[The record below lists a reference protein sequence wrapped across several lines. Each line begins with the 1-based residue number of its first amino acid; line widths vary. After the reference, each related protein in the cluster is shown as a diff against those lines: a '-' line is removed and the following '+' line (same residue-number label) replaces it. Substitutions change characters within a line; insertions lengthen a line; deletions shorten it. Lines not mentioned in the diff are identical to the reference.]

1 MIYEVTLI
9 MNCELNLRTI
19 YFSATGTSKKIA
31 LAISQ
36 SIATE
41 FVVEDITF
49 QSLQNTSYAT
59 DDLLCIAVPVYGGGV
74 APVALKRLNAIRGNN
89 TPAVVVV
96 VYGNRNFER
105 AAVQMSD
112 FLAERGF
119 VTIAVAAFVGEHS
132 YSTEQSPIAVGR
144 PMVED
149 INDANRFGELVKQKL
164 TKGLESADVSTLQCP
179 DSGEENVKAFVE
191 FVKGYQAEQAK
202 NLVKLLPIT
211 DENRCVMCGVCVD
224 VCPMEAIDRED
235 VSVVDPTLCIKCCAC
250 VKECPKEA
258 KLLNS
263 PFAPMLSKYFSQ
275 PKPNVWVI

>member
-1 MIYEVTLI
+1 MIYEVTII

-19 YFSATGTSKKIA
+19 YFSATGTSKKVA

-49 QSLQNTSYAT
+49 QSLQNTTYAT
-59 DDLLCIAVPVYGGGV
+59 DDLLCVAVPVYGGGV
-74 APVALKRLNAIRGNN
+74 APVALKRLEAIRGNN

-119 VTIAVAAFVGEHS
+119 ITIAVAAFVGEHS
-132 YSTEQSPIAVGR
+132 YSTEQYPIAVGR
-144 PMVED
+144 PAEGD
-149 INDANRFGELVKQKL
+149 INDAKHFGQLVKEKL
-164 TKGLESADVSTLQCP
+164 ATGIESVDVSALQCP

-202 NLVKLLPIT
+202 NPIKLLPIT
-211 DENRCVMCGVCVD
+211 DEDRCVMCGVCVD
-224 VCPMEAIDRED
+224 VCPMEAIDREN
-235 VSVVDPTLCIKCCAC
+235 VSVVDSTLCIKCCAC

-258 KLLNS
+258 KTLNS
-263 PFAPMLSKYFSQ
+263 PFVPMLSKYFSQ
-275 PKPNVWVI
+275 SKPNVWLV

>member
-1 MIYEVTLI
+1 MIYEVTII

-19 YFSATGTSKKIA
+19 YFSATGTSKKVA

-49 QSLQNTSYAT
+49 QSLQNTTYAT
-59 DDLLCIAVPVYGGGV
+59 DDLLCVAVPVYGGGV
-74 APVALKRLNAIRGNN
+74 APVALKRLDAIRGNN

-119 VTIAVAAFVGEHS
+119 ITIAVAAFVGEHS
-132 YSTEQSPIAVGR
+132 YSTEQYSIAVGR
-144 PMVED
+144 PAEGD
-149 INDANRFGELVKQKL
+149 INDAKHFGQLVKEKL
-164 TKGLESADVSTLQCP
+164 ATGIESVDVSALQCP

-202 NLVKLLPIT
+202 NPIKLLPIT
-211 DENRCVMCGVCVD
+211 DEDRCVMCGVCVD
-224 VCPMEAIDRED
+224 VCPMEAIDREN
-235 VSVVDPTLCIKCCAC
+235 VSVVDSTLCIKCCAC

-258 KLLNS
+258 KTLNS

-275 PKPNVWVI
+275 SKPNVWLV

>member
-1 MIYEVTLI
+1 

-19 YFSATGTSKKIA
+19 YFSATGTSKKVA

-49 QSLQNTSYAT
+49 QSLQNTTYAT
-59 DDLLCIAVPVYGGGV
+59 DDLLCVAVPVYGGGV
-74 APVALKRLNAIRGNN
+74 APVALKRLDAIRGNN

-119 VTIAVAAFVGEHS
+119 ITIAVAAFVGEHS
-132 YSTEQSPIAVGR
+132 YSTEQYPIAVGR
-144 PMVED
+144 PAEGD
-149 INDANRFGELVKQKL
+149 INDAKHFGQLVKEKL
-164 TKGLESADVSTLQCP
+164 ATGIESVDVSALQCP

-202 NLVKLLPIT
+202 NPIKLLPIT
-211 DENRCVMCGVCVD
+211 DEDRCVMCGVCVD
-224 VCPMEAIDRED
+224 VCPMEAIDREN
-235 VSVVDPTLCIKCCAC
+235 VSVVDSTLCIKCCAC

-258 KLLNS
+258 KTLNS

-275 PKPNVWVI
+275 SKPNVWLV

>member
-1 MIYEVTLI
+1 MIYEVTII

-19 YFSATGTSKKIA
+19 YFSATGTSKKVA

-49 QSLQNTSYAT
+49 QSLQNTTYAT
-59 DDLLCIAVPVYGGGV
+59 NDLLCVAVPVYGGGV
-74 APVALKRLNAIRGNN
+74 TPVALKRLEAIRGNN

-119 VTIAVAAFVGEHS
+119 ITIAVAAFVGEHS
-132 YSTEQSPIAVGR
+132 YSTEQYPIAVGR
-144 PMVED
+144 PAEGD
-149 INDANRFGELVKQKL
+149 INDAKHFGQLVKEKL
-164 TKGLESADVSTLQCP
+164 ATGIESVDVSALQCP

-202 NLVKLLPIT
+202 NPIKLLPIT
-211 DENRCVMCGVCVD
+211 DEDRCVMCGVCVD
-224 VCPMEAIDRED
+224 VCPMEAIDREN
-235 VSVVDPTLCIKCCAC
+235 VSVVDSALCIKCCAC

-258 KLLNS
+258 KTLNS

-275 PKPNVWVI
+275 SKPNVWLV

>member
-74 APVALKRLNAIRGNN
+74 APVALKRLDAIRGNN

-164 TKGLESADVSTLQCP
+164 TKGLESVDVSILQCP
-179 DSGEENVKAFVE
+179 NSGEENVKAFVE

-202 NLVKLLPIT
+202 NPVKLLPIT

-235 VSVVDPTLCIKCCAC
+235 VSMVDPTLCIKCCAC

-258 KLLNS
+258 KSLNS

-275 PKPNVWVI
+275 PKSNVWVI

>member
-74 APVALKRLNAIRGNN
+74 APVALKRLDAIRGNN

-149 INDANRFGELVKQKL
+149 INDANRFVELVKQKL
-164 TKGLESADVSTLQCP
+164 TKGLESVDVSTLQCP

-202 NLVKLLPIT
+202 NPVKLLPIT

>member
-1 MIYEVTLI
+1 MIYEVTII

-19 YFSATGTSKKIA
+19 YFSATGTSKKVA

-49 QSLQNTSYAT
+49 QSLQNTTYAT
-59 DDLLCIAVPVYGGGV
+59 DDLLCVAVPVYGGGV
-74 APVALKRLNAIRGNN
+74 APVALKRLEAIRGNN

-119 VTIAVAAFVGEHS
+119 ITIAVAAFVGEHS
-132 YSTEQSPIAVGR
+132 YSTEQYPIAVGR
-144 PMVED
+144 PAEGD
-149 INDANRFGELVKQKL
+149 INDAKHFGQLVKEKL
-164 TKGLESADVSTLQCP
+164 ATGIESVDVSALQCP

-202 NLVKLLPIT
+202 NPIKLLPIT
-211 DENRCVMCGVCVD
+211 DEDRCVMCGVCVD
-224 VCPMEAIDRED
+224 VCPMEAIDREN
-235 VSVVDPTLCIKCCAC
+235 VSVVDSTLCIKCCAC

-258 KLLNS
+258 KMLNS

-275 PKPNVWVI
+275 SKPNVWLV

>member
-1 MIYEVTLI
+1 MIYEVTLV

-49 QSLQNTSYAT
+49 QSLQNISYAT

-74 APVALKRLNAIRGNN
+74 APVALKRLDAIRGNN

-119 VTIAVAAFVGEHS
+119 ITIAAAAFVGEHS

-164 TKGLESADVSTLQCP
+164 TKGLESVDVSILQCP

-202 NLVKLLPIT
+202 NPVKLLPIT

-235 VSVVDPTLCIKCCAC
+235 VSMVDPTLCIKCCAC

-258 KLLNS
+258 KSLNS

>member
-1 MIYEVTLI
+1 MIYEVTII

-19 YFSATGTSKKIA
+19 YFSATGTSKKVV

-49 QSLQNTSYAT
+49 QSLQNTTYAT
-59 DDLLCIAVPVYGGGV
+59 NDLLCVAVPVYGGGV
-74 APVALKRLNAIRGNN
+74 APVALKRLEAIRGNN

-119 VTIAVAAFVGEHS
+119 ITIAVAAFVGEHS
-132 YSTEQSPIAVGR
+132 YSTEQYPIAVGR
-144 PMVED
+144 PAEGD
-149 INDANRFGELVKQKL
+149 INDAKHFGQLVKEKL
-164 TKGLESADVSTLQCP
+164 ARGIESVDVSALQCP

-202 NLVKLLPIT
+202 NPIKLLPIT
-211 DENRCVMCGVCVD
+211 DEDRCVMCGVCVD
-224 VCPMEAIDRED
+224 VCPMEAIDREN
-235 VSVVDPTLCIKCCAC
+235 VSVVDSTLCIKCCAC

-258 KLLNS
+258 KTLNS

-275 PKPNVWVI
+275 SKPNVWLV

>member
-1 MIYEVTLI
+1 MIYEVTII

-19 YFSATGTSKKIA
+19 YFSATGTSKKVA

-49 QSLQNTSYAT
+49 QSSQNTTYAT
-59 DDLLCIAVPVYGGGV
+59 NDLLCVAVPVYGGGV
-74 APVALKRLNAIRGNN
+74 APVALKRLEAIRGNN

-96 VYGNRNFER
+96 VYGNRNFEH

-119 VTIAVAAFVGEHS
+119 ITIAVAAFVGEHS
-132 YSTEQSPIAVGR
+132 YSTEQYPIAVGR
-144 PMVED
+144 PAEGD
-149 INDANRFGELVKQKL
+149 INDAKHLGQLVKEKL
-164 TKGLESADVSTLQCP
+164 ATGIESVDVSALQCP

-202 NLVKLLPIT
+202 NPIKLLPIT
-211 DENRCVMCGVCVD
+211 DEDRCVMCGVCVD
-224 VCPMEAIDRED
+224 VCPMGAIDREN
-235 VSVVDPTLCIKCCAC
+235 VSVVDSTLCIKCCAC

-258 KLLNS
+258 KTLNS

-275 PKPNVWVI
+275 SKPNVWLV

>member
-1 MIYEVTLI
+1 MIYEVTLV

-49 QSLQNTSYAT
+49 QSLHNTSYAT

-74 APVALKRLNAIRGNN
+74 APVALKRLDPIRGNN

-119 VTIAVAAFVGEHS
+119 ITIAAAAFVGEHS

-164 TKGLESADVSTLQCP
+164 TKGLESVDVSTLQCP

-202 NLVKLLPIT
+202 NPVKLLPIT

-258 KLLNS
+258 KSLNS

>member
-74 APVALKRLNAIRGNN
+74 APVALKRLDAIRGNN

-164 TKGLESADVSTLQCP
+164 TKGLESVDVSTLQCP

-202 NLVKLLPIT
+202 NPVKLLPIT

>member
-41 FVVEDITF
+41 FVVEDIAF

-74 APVALKRLNAIRGNN
+74 APVALKRLDAIRGNN

-164 TKGLESADVSTLQCP
+164 TKWLESVDVSTLQCP

-202 NLVKLLPIT
+202 NPVKLLPIT

>member
-1 MIYEVTLI
+1 

-19 YFSATGTSKKIA
+19 YFSATGTSKKVV

-49 QSLQNTSYAT
+49 QSLQNTTYAT
-59 DDLLCIAVPVYGGGV
+59 NDLLCVAVPVYGGGV
-74 APVALKRLNAIRGNN
+74 APVALKRWEAIRGNN

-119 VTIAVAAFVGEHS
+119 ITIAVAAFVGEHS
-132 YSTEQSPIAVGR
+132 YSTEQYPIAVGR
-144 PMVED
+144 PAEGD
-149 INDANRFGELVKQKL
+149 INDAKHFGQLVKEKL
-164 TKGLESADVSTLQCP
+164 ATGIESVDVSALQCP

-202 NLVKLLPIT
+202 NPIKLLPIT
-211 DENRCVMCGVCVD
+211 DEDRCVMCGVCVD
-224 VCPMEAIDRED
+224 VCPMEAIDREN
-235 VSVVDPTLCIKCCAC
+235 VSVVDSTLCIKCCAC

-258 KLLNS
+258 KTLNS

-275 PKPNVWVI
+275 SKPNVWLV

>member
-1 MIYEVTLI
+1 

-19 YFSATGTSKKIA
+19 YFSATGTSKKVV

-49 QSLQNTSYAT
+49 QSLQNTTYAT
-59 DDLLCIAVPVYGGGV
+59 NDLLCVAVPVYGGGV
-74 APVALKRLNAIRGNN
+74 APVALKRLEAIRGNN

-119 VTIAVAAFVGEHS
+119 ITIAVAAFVGEHS
-132 YSTEQSPIAVGR
+132 YSTEQYPIAVGR
-144 PMVED
+144 PAEGD
-149 INDANRFGELVKQKL
+149 INDAKHFGQLVKEKL
-164 TKGLESADVSTLQCP
+164 ATGIESVDVSALQCP

-202 NLVKLLPIT
+202 NPIKLLPIT
-211 DENRCVMCGVCVD
+211 DEDRCVMCGVCVD
-224 VCPMEAIDRED
+224 VCPMEAIDREN
-235 VSVVDPTLCIKCCAC
+235 VSVVDSALCIKCCAC

-258 KLLNS
+258 KTLNS

-275 PKPNVWVI
+275 SKPNVWLV

>member
-1 MIYEVTLI
+1 

-19 YFSATGTSKKIA
+19 YFSATGTSKKVV

-49 QSLQNTSYAT
+49 QSLQNTTYAT
-59 DDLLCIAVPVYGGGV
+59 DDLLCVAVPVYGGGV
-74 APVALKRLNAIRGNN
+74 APVALKRLEAIRGNN

-119 VTIAVAAFVGEHS
+119 ITIAVAAFVGEHS
-132 YSTEQSPIAVGR
+132 YSTEQYPIAVGR
-144 PMVED
+144 PAEGD
-149 INDANRFGELVKQKL
+149 INDAKHFGQLVKEKL
-164 TKGLESADVSTLQCP
+164 ATGIESVDVSALQCP

-202 NLVKLLPIT
+202 NPIKLLPIT
-211 DENRCVMCGVCVD
+211 DEDRCVMCGVCVD
-224 VCPMEAIDRED
+224 VCPMEAIDREN
-235 VSVVDPTLCIKCCAC
+235 VSVVDSTLCIKCCAC

-258 KLLNS
+258 KTLNS

-275 PKPNVWVI
+275 SKPNVWLV

>member
-74 APVALKRLNAIRGNN
+74 APVALKRLDAIRGNN

-132 YSTEQSPIAVGR
+132 YSTELSPIAVGR

-164 TKGLESADVSTLQCP
+164 TKGLESVDVSTLQCP

-202 NLVKLLPIT
+202 NPVKLLPIT

>member
-74 APVALKRLNAIRGNN
+74 APVALKRLDAIRGNN
-89 TPAVVVV
+89 TPAVVVA

-164 TKGLESADVSTLQCP
+164 TKGLESVDVSTLQCP

-202 NLVKLLPIT
+202 NSVKLLPIT

-275 PKPNVWVI
+275 PKPNIWVI

>member
-1 MIYEVTLI
+1 MIYEVTLV

-19 YFSATGTSKKIA
+19 YFSATCTSKKIA

-74 APVALKRLNAIRGNN
+74 APVALKRLDAIRGNN

-119 VTIAVAAFVGEHS
+119 ITIAAAAFVGEHS

-164 TKGLESADVSTLQCP
+164 TKGLESVDVSTLQCP

-191 FVKGYQAEQAK
+191 FVKGYQVEQAK
-202 NLVKLLPIT
+202 NPVKLLPIT

-235 VSVVDPTLCIKCCAC
+235 VSMVDPTLCIKCCAC

-258 KLLNS
+258 KSLNS

>member
-1 MIYEVTLI
+1 MIYEVTLV

-49 QSLQNTSYAT
+49 QSLHNTSYAT

-74 APVALKRLNAIRGNN
+74 APVALKRLDAIRGNN

-119 VTIAVAAFVGEHS
+119 ITIAAAAFVGEHS

-164 TKGLESADVSTLQCP
+164 TKGLESVDVSTLQCP

-202 NLVKLLPIT
+202 NPVKLLPIT

>member
-1 MIYEVTLI
+1 MIYEVTII

-19 YFSATGTSKKIA
+19 YFSATGTSKKVA

-49 QSLQNTSYAT
+49 QSLQNTTYAT
-59 DDLLCIAVPVYGGGV
+59 NDLLCVAVPVYGGGV
-74 APVALKRLNAIRGNN
+74 APVALKRLDAIRGNN

-119 VTIAVAAFVGEHS
+119 ITIAVAAFVGEHS
-132 YSTEQSPIAVGR
+132 YSTEQYPIAVGR
-144 PMVED
+144 PAESD
-149 INDANRFGELVKQKL
+149 INDAKHFGQLVKEKL
-164 TKGLESADVSTLQCP
+164 ATGIESVDVSALQCP

-202 NLVKLLPIT
+202 NPIKLLPIT
-211 DENRCVMCGVCVD
+211 DEDRCVMCGVCVD
-224 VCPMEAIDRED
+224 VCPMEAIDREN
-235 VSVVDPTLCIKCCAC
+235 VSVVDSTLCIKCCAC

-258 KLLNS
+258 KTLNS

-275 PKPNVWVI
+275 SKPNVWLV

>member
-1 MIYEVTLI
+1 MIYEVTII

-19 YFSATGTSKKIA
+19 YFSATGTSKKVA

-36 SIATE
+36 TIATE

-49 QSLQNTSYAT
+49 QSLQNTTYAT
-59 DDLLCIAVPVYGGGV
+59 NDLLCVAVPVYGGGV
-74 APVALKRLNAIRGNN
+74 APVALKRLEAIRGNN

-119 VTIAVAAFVGEHS
+119 ITIAVAAFVGEHS
-132 YSTEQSPIAVGR
+132 YSTEQYPIAVGR
-144 PMVED
+144 PAESD
-149 INDANRFGELVKQKL
+149 INDAKHFGQLVKEKL
-164 TKGLESADVSTLQCP
+164 ATGIESVDVSALQCP

-202 NLVKLLPIT
+202 NPIKLLPIT
-211 DENRCVMCGVCVD
+211 DEDRCVMCGVCVD
-224 VCPMEAIDRED
+224 VCPMEAIDREN
-235 VSVVDPTLCIKCCAC
+235 VSVVDSTLCIKCCAC

-258 KLLNS
+258 KTLNS

-275 PKPNVWVI
+275 SKPNVWLV

>member
-74 APVALKRLNAIRGNN
+74 APVALKRLDAIRGNN
-89 TPAVVVV
+89 TPAVVVA

-149 INDANRFGELVKQKL
+149 INDANRFGELVKQKF
-164 TKGLESADVSTLQCP
+164 TKGLKSVDVSTLQCP

-202 NLVKLLPIT
+202 NPVKLLPIT

-258 KLLNS
+258 KSLNS

>member
-74 APVALKRLNAIRGNN
+74 APVALKRLDAIRGNN

-164 TKGLESADVSTLQCP
+164 TKGLESVDVSTLQCP

-202 NLVKLLPIT
+202 NPVKLLPIT

-263 PFAPMLSKYFSQ
+263 PFALMLSKYFSQ

>member
-1 MIYEVTLI
+1 MIYEVTII

-19 YFSATGTSKKIA
+19 YFSATGTSKKVA

-36 SIATE
+36 TIATE

-49 QSLQNTSYAT
+49 QSLQNTTYAT
-59 DDLLCIAVPVYGGGV
+59 NDLLCVAVPVYGGGV
-74 APVALKRLNAIRGNN
+74 APVALKRLEAICGNN

-119 VTIAVAAFVGEHS
+119 ITIAVAAFVGEHS
-132 YSTEQSPIAVGR
+132 YSTEQYPIAVGR
-144 PMVED
+144 PAEGD
-149 INDANRFGELVKQKL
+149 INDAKHFGQLVKEKL
-164 TKGLESADVSTLQCP
+164 ATGIESVDVSALQCP

-202 NLVKLLPIT
+202 NPIKLLPIT
-211 DENRCVMCGVCVD
+211 DEDRCVMCGVCVD
-224 VCPMEAIDRED
+224 VCPMEAIDREN
-235 VSVVDPTLCIKCCAC
+235 VSVVDSTLCIKCCAC

-258 KLLNS
+258 KTLNS

-275 PKPNVWVI
+275 SKPNVWLV

>member
-1 MIYEVTLI
+1 MIYEVTII

-19 YFSATGTSKKIA
+19 YFSATGTSKKVA

-49 QSLQNTSYAT
+49 QSLQNTTYAT
-59 DDLLCIAVPVYGGGV
+59 NDLLCVAVPVYGGGV
-74 APVALKRLNAIRGNN
+74 TPVALKRLEAIRGNN

-119 VTIAVAAFVGEHS
+119 ITIAVAAFVGEHS
-132 YSTEQSPIAVGR
+132 YSTEQYPIAVGR
-144 PMVED
+144 PAEGD
-149 INDANRFGELVKQKL
+149 INDAKHLGQLVKEKL
-164 TKGLESADVSTLQCP
+164 ATGIESVDVSALQCP

-202 NLVKLLPIT
+202 NPIKLLPIT
-211 DENRCVMCGVCVD
+211 DEDRCVMCGVCVD
-224 VCPMEAIDRED
+224 VCPMEAIDREN
-235 VSVVDPTLCIKCCAC
+235 VSVVDSTLCIKCCAC

-258 KLLNS
+258 KTLNS

-275 PKPNVWVI
+275 SKPNVWLV

>member
-1 MIYEVTLI
+1 MIYEVTII

-19 YFSATGTSKKIA
+19 YFSATGTSKKVA

-49 QSLQNTSYAT
+49 QSSQNTTYAT
-59 DDLLCIAVPVYGGGV
+59 NDLLCVAVPVYGGGV
-74 APVALKRLNAIRGNN
+74 APVALKRLEAIRGNN

-119 VTIAVAAFVGEHS
+119 ITIAVAAFVGEHS
-132 YSTEQSPIAVGR
+132 YSTEQYPIAVGR
-144 PMVED
+144 PAEGD
-149 INDANRFGELVKQKL
+149 INDAKHLGQLVKEKL
-164 TKGLESADVSTLQCP
+164 ATGIESVDVSALQCP

-202 NLVKLLPIT
+202 NPIKLLPIT
-211 DENRCVMCGVCVD
+211 DEDRCVMCGVCVD
-224 VCPMEAIDRED
+224 VCPMGAIDREN
-235 VSVVDPTLCIKCCAC
+235 VSVVDSTLCIKCCAC

-258 KLLNS
+258 KTLNS

-275 PKPNVWVI
+275 SKPNVWLV

>member
-59 DDLLCIAVPVYGGGV
+59 DDLLCITVPVYGGGV
-74 APVALKRLNAIRGNN
+74 APVALKRLDAIRGNN

-119 VTIAVAAFVGEHS
+119 ITIAAAAFVGEHS

-164 TKGLESADVSTLQCP
+164 TKGLESVDVSTLQCP

-202 NLVKLLPIT
+202 NPVKLLPIT

-235 VSVVDPTLCIKCCAC
+235 VSMVDPTLCIKCCAC

-258 KLLNS
+258 KSLNS

>member
-1 MIYEVTLI
+1 MIYEVTII

-19 YFSATGTSKKIA
+19 YFSATGTSKKVA

-49 QSLQNTSYAT
+49 QSLQNTTYAT
-59 DDLLCIAVPVYGGGV
+59 NDLLCVAVPVYGGGV
-74 APVALKRLNAIRGNN
+74 APVALKRLEAIRGNN

-119 VTIAVAAFVGEHS
+119 ITIAVAAFVGEHS
-132 YSTEQSPIAVGR
+132 YSTEQYPIAVGR
-144 PMVED
+144 PAEGD
-149 INDANRFGELVKQKL
+149 INDAKHFGQLVKEKL
-164 TKGLESADVSTLQCP
+164 ARGIESVDVSALQCP

-202 NLVKLLPIT
+202 NPIKLLPIT
-211 DENRCVMCGVCVD
+211 DEDRCVMCGVCVD
-224 VCPMEAIDRED
+224 VCPMEAIDREN
-235 VSVVDPTLCIKCCAC
+235 VSVVDSTLCIKCCAC

-258 KLLNS
+258 KTLNS

-275 PKPNVWVI
+275 SKPNVWLV

>member
-1 MIYEVTLI
+1 MIYEVTMI

-49 QSLQNTSYAT
+49 QSLQNTTYAT
-59 DDLLCIAVPVYGGGV
+59 DDLLCVAVPVYGGGV
-74 APVALKRLNAIRGNN
+74 APVALKRLEAIRGNN

-119 VTIAVAAFVGEHS
+119 ITIAVAAFVGEHS
-132 YSTEQSPIAVGR
+132 YSTEQYPIAVGR
-144 PMVED
+144 PAEGD
-149 INDANRFGELVKQKL
+149 INDAKHFGQLVKEKL
-164 TKGLESADVSTLQCP
+164 ATGIESVDVSALQCP

-202 NLVKLLPIT
+202 NPIKLLPIT
-211 DENRCVMCGVCVD
+211 DEDRCVMCGVCVD
-224 VCPMEAIDRED
+224 VCPMEAIDREN
-235 VSVVDPTLCIKCCAC
+235 VSVVDSTLCIKCCAC

-258 KLLNS
+258 KTLNS

-275 PKPNVWVI
+275 SKPNVWLV

>member
-1 MIYEVTLI
+1 MIYEVTII

-19 YFSATGTSKKIA
+19 YFSATGTSKKVV

-49 QSLQNTSYAT
+49 QSLQNTTYAT
-59 DDLLCIAVPVYGGGV
+59 DDLLCVAVPVYGGGV
-74 APVALKRLNAIRGNN
+74 APVALKRLDAIRGNN

-119 VTIAVAAFVGEHS
+119 ITIAVAAFVGEHS
-132 YSTEQSPIAVGR
+132 YSTEQYPIAVGR
-144 PMVED
+144 PAEGD
-149 INDANRFGELVKQKL
+149 INDAKHFGQLVKEKL
-164 TKGLESADVSTLQCP
+164 ATGIESVDVSALQCP

-202 NLVKLLPIT
+202 NPIKLLPIT
-211 DENRCVMCGVCVD
+211 DEDRCVMCGVCVD
-224 VCPMEAIDRED
+224 VCPMEAIDREN
-235 VSVVDPTLCIKCCAC
+235 VSVVDSALCIKCCAC

-258 KLLNS
+258 KTLNS

-275 PKPNVWVI
+275 SKPNVWLV

>member
-1 MIYEVTLI
+1 

-19 YFSATGTSKKIA
+19 YFSATGTSKKVA

-41 FVVEDITF
+41 FVVEDIIF
-49 QSLQNTSYAT
+49 QSLQNTTYAT
-59 DDLLCIAVPVYGGGV
+59 NDLLCVAVPVYGGGV
-74 APVALKRLNAIRGNN
+74 APMALKRLEAIRGNN

-112 FLAERGF
+112 FLVERGF
-119 VTIAVAAFVGEHS
+119 ITIAVAAFVGEHS
-132 YSTEQSPIAVGR
+132 YSTEQYPIAVGR
-144 PMVED
+144 PAEGD
-149 INDANRFGELVKQKL
+149 INDAKHFGQLVKEKL
-164 TKGLESADVSTLQCP
+164 ARGIESVDVSALQCP

-191 FVKGYQAEQAK
+191 FVKGYQAEKAK
-202 NLVKLLPIT
+202 NPIKLLPIT
-211 DENRCVMCGVCVD
+211 DEDRCVMCGVCVD
-224 VCPMEAIDRED
+224 VCPMEAIDREN
-235 VSVVDPTLCIKCCAC
+235 VSVVDSTLCIKCCAC

-258 KLLNS
+258 KMLNS

-275 PKPNVWVI
+275 SKPNVWLV

>member
-1 MIYEVTLI
+1 MIYEVTLV

-19 YFSATGTSKKIA
+19 YFSATCTSKKIA

-74 APVALKRLNAIRGNN
+74 APVALKRLDAIRGNN

-119 VTIAVAAFVGEHS
+119 ITIAAAAFVGEHS

-164 TKGLESADVSTLQCP
+164 TKGLESVDVSTLQCP

-191 FVKGYQAEQAK
+191 FVKGYQVEQAK
-202 NLVKLLPIT
+202 NPVKLLPIT

-235 VSVVDPTLCIKCCAC
+235 VSMVDPTLCIKCCAC

-258 KLLNS
+258 KSLNS

-275 PKPNVWVI
+275 PKSNVWVI

>member
-19 YFSATGTSKKIA
+19 YFSATVTSKKIA

-74 APVALKRLNAIRGNN
+74 APIALKRLDAIRGNN
-89 TPAVVVV
+89 TPAVVVA

-202 NLVKLLPIT
+202 NPVKLLPIT

-258 KLLNS
+258 KSLNS

>member
-1 MIYEVTLI
+1 

-19 YFSATGTSKKIA
+19 YFSATGTSKKVA

-36 SIATE
+36 TIATE

-49 QSLQNTSYAT
+49 QSLQNTTYAT
-59 DDLLCIAVPVYGGGV
+59 NDLLCVAVPVYGGGV
-74 APVALKRLNAIRGNN
+74 APVALKRLDAIRGNN

-119 VTIAVAAFVGEHS
+119 ITIAVAAFVGEHS
-132 YSTEQSPIAVGR
+132 YSTEQYPIAVGR
-144 PMVED
+144 PAESD
-149 INDANRFGELVKQKL
+149 INDAKHFGQLVKEKL
-164 TKGLESADVSTLQCP
+164 ATGIESVDVSALQCP

-202 NLVKLLPIT
+202 NPIKLLPIT
-211 DENRCVMCGVCVD
+211 DEDRCVMCGVCVD
-224 VCPMEAIDRED
+224 VCPMEAIDREN
-235 VSVVDPTLCIKCCAC
+235 VSVVDSALCIKCCAC

-258 KLLNS
+258 KTLNS

-275 PKPNVWVI
+275 SKPNVWLV

>member
-1 MIYEVTLI
+1 MIYEVTII

-19 YFSATGTSKKIA
+19 YFSATGTSKKVA

-49 QSLQNTSYAT
+49 QSLQNTTYAT
-59 DDLLCIAVPVYGGGV
+59 NDLLCVAVPVYGGGV
-74 APVALKRLNAIRGNN
+74 APVALKRLEVIRGNN

-119 VTIAVAAFVGEHS
+119 ITIAVAAFVGEHS
-132 YSTEQSPIAVGR
+132 YSTEQYPIAVGR
-144 PMVED
+144 PAEGD
-149 INDANRFGELVKQKL
+149 INDAKHFGQLVKEKL
-164 TKGLESADVSTLQCP
+164 ARGIESVDVSALQCP

-202 NLVKLLPIT
+202 NPIKLLPIT
-211 DENRCVMCGVCVD
+211 DEDRCVMCGVCVD
-224 VCPMEAIDRED
+224 VCPMEAIDREN
-235 VSVVDPTLCIKCCAC
+235 VSVVDSTLCIKCCAC

-258 KLLNS
+258 KTLNS

-275 PKPNVWVI
+275 SKPNVWLV

>member
-74 APVALKRLNAIRGNN
+74 APVALKRLDAIRGNN
-89 TPAVVVV
+89 TPAVVVA

-112 FLAERGF
+112 FLVERGF

-132 YSTEQSPIAVGR
+132 YSTEKSPIAVGR

-164 TKGLESADVSTLQCP
+164 TKGLESVDVSTLQCP

-202 NLVKLLPIT
+202 NPVKLLPIT

>member
-1 MIYEVTLI
+1 MIYEVTII

-19 YFSATGTSKKIA
+19 YFSATGTSKKVA

-49 QSLQNTSYAT
+49 QSLQNTTYAT
-59 DDLLCIAVPVYGGGV
+59 DDLLCVAVPVYGGGV
-74 APVALKRLNAIRGNN
+74 TPVALKRLEAIRGNN

-119 VTIAVAAFVGEHS
+119 ITIAVAAFVGEHS
-132 YSTEQSPIAVGR
+132 YSTEQYPIAVGR
-144 PMVED
+144 PAEGD
-149 INDANRFGELVKQKL
+149 INDAKHFGQLVKEKL
-164 TKGLESADVSTLQCP
+164 ARGIESVDVSALQCP

-202 NLVKLLPIT
+202 NPIKLLPIT
-211 DENRCVMCGVCVD
+211 DEDRCVMCGVCVD
-224 VCPMEAIDRED
+224 VCPMEAIDREN
-235 VSVVDPTLCIKCCAC
+235 VSVVDSTLCIKCCAC

-258 KLLNS
+258 KTLNS

-275 PKPNVWVI
+275 SKPNVWLV